1 MADKRV
7 SDLPRATEL
16 GDNDLLVVEQAGEAK
31 ALPGAKIKSPPTDEQ
46 VAAAVEAYLAKNPPQ
61 AAPSQA
67 LALVRQLLGL
77 AVYTGDASGLLTQL
91 DALLGG
97 GEPPDEPDV
106 PVVPPDEPEV
116 VTETLK
122 CGYNYADQTTG
133 ATRYPDITTFEFEPT
148 ERTQYNCWPLIY
160 PSTIGGG
167 ILSVEFD
174 ASKCKGFQM
183 MFYLFGSDGR
193 PYKLGLG
200 TGPKPDSTIST
211 NTTRPTVGDALAGG
225 MSNVEWNKDP
235 GSAPGWTTV
244 AGSFTLA
251 IPDGCNIMIAVQ
263 NNGYISE
270 DGSVTNGNTFYDLW
284 ESGWLTATIT
294 KEV

>member
-1 MADKRV
+1 MAEDLTVGQLPAAEKLED
-7 SDLPRATEL
+7 SDLMVMETASGRAQSLTVGQL
-16 GDNDLLVVEQAGEAK
+16 RQAVT
-31 ALPGAKIKSPPTDEQ
+31 P
-46 VAAAVEAYLAKNPPQ
+46 AA
-61 AAPSQA
+61 A
-67 LALVRQLLGL
+67 LALVRQLLGK
-77 AVYTGDASGLLTQL
+77 AVYTEDVTADLAAL

-97 GEPPDEPDV
+97 GELPDEPDV

-116 VTETLK
+116 LTETLK
-122 CGYNYADQTTG
+122 CGFNYADQTTG

-183 MFYLFGSDGR
+183 MFYLFGPDGE
-193 PYKLGLG
+193 PYKLGRG
-200 TGPKPDSTIST
+200 AGPKPDSSIST
-211 NTTRPTVGDALAGG
+211 ATGYPTVGDDLAGG
-225 MSNVEWNKDP
+225 MSTVDWSKDP

-244 AGSFTLA
+244 AGPFTLA

-263 NNGYISE
+263 NNGYIST
-270 DGSVTNGNTFYDLW
+270 DGSVTGGETFRDLW